1 MKNKILLL
9 AAICCFFMASQ
20 AQAQLSKKEKKEWK
34 KKLKSTD
41 PEEFKDMLEENS
53 ALKGQ
58 VNSMNS
64 QVSNLQ
70 STLSEKN
77 ARIAQLQDKVN
88 SLETQVEDL
97 TTKDISEDNGTRIA
111 KGVVFKVQIGAYK
124 NKDLS
129 AYTANSED
137 MATESGN
144 DGTQKYTLGNFA
156 DYWEADRFKKELRKM
171 GVKDAWI
178 VPYKDGQR
186 VPMKDVLEGVI

>member
-1 MKNKILLL
+1 MM
-9 AAICCFFMASQ
+9 AVICCLFAATEVS
-20 AQAQLSKKEKKEWK
+20 AQLSKQEKKEWK
-34 KKLKSTD
+34 KKLKSME
-41 PEEFKDMLEENS
+41 PEDFKNMTEENS
-53 ALKGQ
+53 ALQGQ

-88 SLETQVEDL
+88 SLETQVEDF
-97 TTKDISEDNGTRIA
+97 TTKDISEDENSTRSA
-111 KGVVFKVQIGAYK
+111 KGVVFKVQIGAYA
-124 NKDLS
+124 NNDLS
-129 AYTANSED
+129 SYTANSED
-137 MATESGN
+137 MSTEAGA

-156 DYWEADRFKKELRKM
+156 DYWEADKFKKELRKM

>member
-1 MKNKILLL
+1 
-9 AAICCFFMASQ
+9 MASE
-20 AQAQLSKKEKKEWK
+20 ATAQLSKQEKKEWK

-41 PEEFKDMLEENS
+41 PEDFKNMTEENT
-53 ALKGQ
+53 ALRGQ

-88 SLETQVEDL
+88 SLEVQVEDL
-97 TTKDISEDNGTRIA
+97 QTKDISEDTNTTRSA

-124 NKDLS
+124 GKDLS

-137 MATESGN
+137 MTTESGD
-144 DGTQKYTLGNFA
+144 DGTQKYTLGNFT
-156 DYWEADRFKKELRKM
+156 DYWEADKFKKELRKM